1 MKNTINIAIAEDQLI
16 FRKALIQLVNSFQ
29 NCNVIFDAGNGNEL
43 LSKLAN
49 NTPKPDIIILDL
61 QMPELNGIETTK
73 ILNRDFPDIKIII
86 LTVFNEEQ
94 YILHMIECGAHAYM
108 IKNSE
113 PEEFERAI
121 KSVFSDGFYFTES
134 ILNAIKKNT
143 TKVKKDSLTTLG
155 LTDFSEREIQI
166 LQLICNEY
174 TAEEIGEKLFISPR
188 TVEGHRNRMFIKSG
202 CKNTAGLVVFAIKN
216 NLVVLI

>member
-1 MKNTINIAIAEDQLI
+1 MKNNIKIAIVEDQLI

-29 NCNVIFDAGNGNEL
+29 NCDVIFDAANGREL
-43 LSKLAN
+43 LSMLSDK
-49 NTPKPDIIILDL
+49 TTRPDIIILDL

-73 ILNRDFPDIKIII
+73 ILNKDFPDIKIII

-94 YILHMIECGAHAYM
+94 YILHMIECGAHAYL

-113 PEEFERAI
+113 PEEFEKAI
-121 KSVFSDGFYFTES
+121 NSVFSDGFYFTES
-134 ILNAIKKNT
+134 ILKAIKKNSAR
-143 TKVKKDSLTTLG
+143 VNKDNVNTSG

-166 LQLICNEY
+166 LQLICNEF
-174 TAEEIGEKLFISPR
+174 TADEIGQKLFISPR

-202 CKNTAGLVVFAIKN
+202 CKNTAGLVVYAIKN